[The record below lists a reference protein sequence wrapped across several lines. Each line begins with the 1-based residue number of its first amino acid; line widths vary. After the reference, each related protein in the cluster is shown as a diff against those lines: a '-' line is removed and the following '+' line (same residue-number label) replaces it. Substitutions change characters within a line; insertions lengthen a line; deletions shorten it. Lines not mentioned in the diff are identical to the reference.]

1 MKKLEIEL
9 LYKEA
14 PERLKNK
21 AFEFENP
28 NHLKIYLGSEKN
40 LDINSLRLK
49 VSKAP
54 WKDLETEEACIK
66 APELNPDQLLAV
78 YELIRLKS
86 NIFDKYKTNKNLKHQ
101 SIKKIDFKLAPKQTP
116 IGANRLKLTDKILDA
131 VFYCRDLVS
140 SNASE
145 LNPAFIESEAKNISL
160 KSDLIKLKVI
170 DSKQAKKLGMDC
182 LLAVG
187 AESLKNS
194 PKEFHPRI
202 LVLEFDPSSLVTETH
217 KKKLENLAIAAK
229 GISFDTGGLCLKP
242 NEYMLDMKS
251 DMAASAAVLSVFK
264 FLSEIPKNQINP
276 HLKITAALALAEN
289 AFGGASYKPGDVLRA
304 MNGKTVEVVDTDAEG
319 RLVLADALSY
329 LSKLKPSK
337 ILDLATLTGSVV
349 SSLGEAA
356 SGGMTN
362 NEEFFKD
369 FKEKMDEV
377 GDKLWQLPIWEDYKK
392 LLDSE
397 IADIKHCSSR
407 PDAILAAIFLKEF
420 IPETTPWI
428 HVDMAGTGF
437 QEREGVFSYEG
448 ASGYPVRGLI
458 NFILHYKKKDQ
469 GKLASR

>member
-9 LYKEA
+9 LYKET
-14 PERLKNK
+14 PEKLKNK
-21 AFEFENP
+21 SFEFETS
-28 NHLKIYLGSEKN
+28 NHLKIYLGSKTD
-40 LDINSLRLK
+40 LNSLRLK

-54 WKDLETEEACIK
+54 WKDLEIEEVSIK
-66 APELNPDQLLAV
+66 APELSPDELLAV
-78 YELIRLKS
+78 YELIKLKS
-86 NIFDKYKTNKNLKHQ
+86 YIFDKYKTNKKLKHQ
-101 SIKKIDFKLAPKQTP
+101 SIKKIDFKLAPKQSPVT
-116 IGANRLKLTDKILDA
+116 AKRLKLTDKILDT

-145 LNPAFIESEAKNISL
+145 VNAGFMEAQARLISSKSEFL
-160 KSDLIKLKVI
+160 KLKVI
-170 DSKQAKKLGMDC
+170 NAKQAKKLGMDC

-194 PKEFHPRI
+194 SEAFHPRI
-202 LVLEFDPSSLVTETH
+202 LILEFDPSSLFTET
-217 KKKLENLAIAAK
+217 KKKPEHLAIAAK

-242 NEYMLDMKS
+242 NDYMLDMKS

-264 FLSEIPKNQINP
+264 FLSEIPKNEINP

-289 AFGGASYKPGDVLRA
+289 AFGGSSYKPGDVLQA

-329 LSKLKPSK
+329 LSKLKPNK
-337 ILDLATLTGSVV
+337 IIDLATLTGSVV
-349 SSLGEAA
+349 SALGEIAA
-356 SGGMTN
+356 GAMTN
-362 NEEFFKD
+362 NDEFYFQ
-369 FKEKMDEV
+369 FSSAMNEV
-377 GDKLWQLPIWEDYKK
+377 GDKIWSLPIWEDYKK
-392 LLDSE
+392 LLDSD

-420 IPETTPWI
+420 IPENTPWV

-437 QEREGVFSYEG
+437 QEREGIFSYEG

-458 NFILHYKKKDQ
+458 NFILNYGRKN
-469 GKLASR
+469 